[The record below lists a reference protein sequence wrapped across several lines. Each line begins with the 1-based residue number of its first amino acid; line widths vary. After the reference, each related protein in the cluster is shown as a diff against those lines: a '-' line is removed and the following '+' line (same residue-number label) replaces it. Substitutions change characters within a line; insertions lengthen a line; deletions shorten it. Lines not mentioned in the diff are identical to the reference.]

1 MEKEVNERMTRRKRE
16 RVLSNCG
23 MCRSSR
29 DEKCAIEGLREW
41 DIDRNVPQICT
52 FVRQN

>member
-1 MEKEVNERMTRRKRE
+1 VEKEVNERMTRRKRE

-29 DEKCAIEGLREW
+29 VEKCAIEGLREW
-41 DIDRNVPQICT
+41 DILTEMSRK
-52 FVRQN
+52 FGRQ